1 MRSAAAVVVAS
12 VVLAS
17 CIGSSNETGET
28 ERVYHGSAGWSVDVP
43 AGWRVLPFNT
53 SKGDVSAFGA
63 QISNAE
69 LPPPEI
75 EPGLPIPTSSLA
87 LPPDGVSLIIAS
99 DRDPN
104 VRVPPPAPARL
115 PLSLDDFAE
124 GSATGGGPT
133 LRVLRFVVSGNVL
146 VASIKTGSN
155 ADEAH
160 LEALVASIRES
171 DEGTSES
178 LAGMVPPL

>member
-12 VVLAS
+12 VLLSS
-17 CIGSSNETGET
+17 CTGSSNETGET

-43 AGWRVLPFNT
+43 AGWTVLPFST
-53 SKGDVSAFGA
+53 SKGDISARGA
-63 QISNAE
+63 QISNVE

-75 EPGLPIPTSSLA
+75 EPGLPIQTSSLA

-115 PLSLDDFAE
+115 PLSLDDFAV

-133 LRVLRFVVSGNVL
+133 FSVLRFVVSGNIL
-146 VASIKTGSN
+146 VASIKAGPD
-155 ADEAH
+155 ADEADV
-160 LEALVASIRES
+160 EALVASIRQS
-171 DEGTSES
+171 G
-178 LAGMVPPL
+178 